1 MRDIF
6 ENNDDFEF
14 NIEELDIDCYDEFDE
29 ESRDIDDE
37 FPDLPEEV
45 KESIRLL
52 VRNLVKDHTN
62 GLTDIYLDRQH
73 RQDR

>member
-6 ENNDDFEF
+6 ENDNGFEF
-14 NIEELDIDCYDEFDE
+14 TNEELGDAHEDEFDE

-45 KESIRLL
+45 KGSIRLL
-52 VRNLVKDHTN
+52 VQKLIVDLMT
-62 GLTDIYLDRQH
+62 GITDIYLESQN